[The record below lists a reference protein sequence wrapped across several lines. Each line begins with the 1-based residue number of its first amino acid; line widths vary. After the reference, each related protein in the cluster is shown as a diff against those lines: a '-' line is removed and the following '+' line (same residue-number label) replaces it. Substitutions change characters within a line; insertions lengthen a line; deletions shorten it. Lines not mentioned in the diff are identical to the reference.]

1 MKKEEGAAARLVDSL
16 QGGQQNATVNSNAE
30 DSFDEEKL
38 RAQGMSAREVNKL
51 KRKNKRLRAAGKTV
65 VKHQIDDDDND
76 DDENDDAGEMGKK
89 KKKKQTNGGN
99 SVDVN
104 EQQRKHEEMEEK
116 QRQEEDEEESQEI
129 EAGSWPF
136 TRTCEFLAFS
146 LFSSRWEDRHGAAV
160 ALREI
165 LRYQAECANL
175 SLIHI

>member
-1 MKKEEGAAARLVDSL
+1 MGVSERDLVGDDDEDENKKKKGSKKRKKGKEEEVVVKKEEGAAARLVDSL

-104 EQQRKHEEMEEK
+104 E
-116 QRQEEDEEESQEI
+116 
-129 EAGSWPF
+129 
-136 TRTCEFLAFS
+136 
-146 LFSSRWEDRHGAAV
+146 
-160 ALREI
+160 
-165 LRYQAECANL
+165 
-175 SLIHI
+175 